1 MSKIKDK
8 FKIDLS
14 IVTIAYEV
22 NSDLERCLDSCKFN
36 NILIEHI
43 LIFPQKERKISNSR
57 FINYYKVFFDKGVGI
72 YNAINLGLSK
82 AKGKKI
88 LILHGDNFLT
98 QEGPKLIEKNI
109 NYDNIQFGCNYIL
122 KRKIK
127 KFFFPRIKLMNLLFG
142 LYPPHPGL
150 ILSRID
156 YQNLNF
162 YNEKYK
168 ICSDFDFYLRIYK
181 SDIKI
186 KYISKEVINTPLGG
200 LSSSGLKSVISIMFE
215 RFKILSKEYWY
226 IIPLLPLS
234 IIIGY
239 IIKLINRKVQNLS

>member
-1 MSKIKDK
+1 
-8 FKIDLS
+8 
-14 IVTIAYEV
+14 
-22 NSDLERCLDSCKFN
+22 
-36 NILIEHI
+36 
-43 LIFPQKERKISNSR
+43 
-57 FINYYKVFFDKGVGI
+57 
-72 YNAINLGLSK
+72 
-82 AKGKKI
+82 
-88 LILHGDNFLT
+88 
-98 QEGPKLIEKNI
+98 
-109 NYDNIQFGCNYIL
+109 
-122 KRKIK
+122 
-127 KFFFPRIKLMNLLFG
+127 MNLLLG

-181 SDIKI
+181 SDINI

-215 RFKILSKEYWY
+215 RFRILSKEYWY

-239 IIKLINRKVQNLS
+239 IIKLINRKVQIYYEFIK